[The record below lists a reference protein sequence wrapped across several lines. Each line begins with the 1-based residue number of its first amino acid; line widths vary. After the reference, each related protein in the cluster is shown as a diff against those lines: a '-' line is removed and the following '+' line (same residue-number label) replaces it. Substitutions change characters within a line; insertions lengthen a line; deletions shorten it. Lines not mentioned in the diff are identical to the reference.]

1 VPQNQLI
8 ENQTVTFWHAQ
19 INSIQRMK
27 IPKNGSR
34 CILRP
39 ELRPIFPVLSY
50 SDTADYAGSKFL
62 PFPRTAHRAP
72 GAEKSYYGRL

>member
-1 VPQNQLI
+1 
-8 ENQTVTFWHAQ
+8 
-19 INSIQRMK
+19 MK